1 MPDEIHDTT
10 SRRGEVTGLLAEL
23 RSGNKEALTK
33 LIPLV
38 YDELHRLAEHYMRN
52 ERVGHTLQP
61 TALINEAYLRLASA
75 EKANWQ
81 HRAHFVAVAAGTM
94 RRVLIDHARK
104 QKAAKRGGKQAALPL
119 EDSPEFLSAV
129 LREER
134 SEELIA
140 LDEALTRLQELDPRQ
155 SQVVELRFF
164 GGLTVE
170 ETAEVLGISPKTVK
184 RDWAVARAWLHG
196 EMSKDRSE

>member
-1 MPDEIHDTT
+1 MTPP
-10 SRRGEVTGLLAEL
+10 RGEVTGLLAEL
-23 RSGNKEALTK
+23 RSGNKEALAK

-119 EDSPEFLSAV
+119 EDSPEFLS
-129 LREER
+129 EER

-140 LDEALTRLQELDPRQ
+140 LDEALTRLQELDSRQ

-196 EMSKDRSE
+196 EMSKDHSE

>member
-1 MPDEIHDTT
+1 MTPP
-10 SRRGEVTGLLAEL
+10 RGEVTGLLAEL
-23 RSGNKEALTK
+23 RSGNKEALAK

-52 ERVGHTLQP
+52 ERVEHTLQP

-75 EKANWQ
+75 EKADWQ

-104 QKAAKRGGKQAALPL
+104 RKAAKRGGKQAALPL
-119 EDSPEFLSAV
+119 EDSPEFRSAV

-134 SEELIA
+134 PEELIA

-170 ETAEVLGISPKTVK
+170 ETPEVLGISPKTVK

>member
-1 MPDEIHDTT
+1 M
-10 SRRGEVTGLLAEL
+10 LAEL
-23 RSGNKEALTK
+23 RSGNKEALAK

-61 TALINEAYLRLASA
+61 TALINEAYLRLASV

-119 EDSPEFLSAV
+119 EDSPEFLS
-129 LREER
+129 EER

-140 LDEALTRLQELDPRQ
+140 LDEALTRLQELDSRQ

-170 ETAEVLGISPKTVK
+170 ETAKVLGISPKTVK

-196 EMSKDRSE
+196 EMSKDHSE

>member
-1 MPDEIHDTT
+1 M
-10 SRRGEVTGLLAEL
+10 LAEL
-23 RSGNKEALTK
+23 RSGNKEALAK

-104 QKAAKRGGKQAALPL
+104 QKAAKRGGKQAALPF

>member
-1 MPDEIHDTT
+1 MRSMTPP
-10 SRRGEVTGLLAEL
+10 RGEVTGLLAEL

-61 TALINEAYLRLASA
+61 TALINEAYMRLASA
-75 EKANWQ
+75 EKADWQ

-104 QKAAKRGGKQAALPL
+104 RKAAKRGGEQAALPL
-119 EDSPEFLSAV
+119 EDNLEFLS
-129 LREER
+129 EER
-134 SEELIA
+134 PEELIA

>member
-1 MPDEIHDTT
+1 M
-10 SRRGEVTGLLAEL
+10 LAEL
-23 RSGNKEALTK
+23 RSGNKEALAM

-61 TALINEAYLRLASA
+61 TALINEAYLRVASA
-75 EKANWQ
+75 EKADWQ

-104 QKAAKRGGKQAALPL
+104 QEAAKRGGKQAALPL
-119 EDSPEFLSAV
+119 EDSPEYLS
-129 LREER
+129 EER

>member
-1 MPDEIHDTT
+1 M
-10 SRRGEVTGLLAEL
+10 LAEL
-23 RSGNKEALTK
+23 RSGNKEALAM

-75 EKANWQ
+75 EKADWQ

-94 RRVLIDHARK
+94 WRVLIDHARK

-119 EDSPEFLSAV
+119 EDSPEYLS
-129 LREER
+129 EER

-170 ETAEVLGISPKTVK
+170 ETAKVLGISPKTVK

>member
-1 MPDEIHDTT
+1 MTPP
-10 SRRGEVTGLLAEL
+10 RGEVTGLLAEL
-23 RSGNKEALTK
+23 RSGNKEALAK

-119 EDSPEFLSAV
+119 EDSPEFLS
-129 LREER
+129 EER

-140 LDEALTRLQELDPRQ
+140 LDEALTRLQELDSRQ

>member
-1 MPDEIHDTT
+1 M
-10 SRRGEVTGLLAEL
+10 LAEL
-23 RSGNKEALTK
+23 RSGNKEALAK

-119 EDSPEFLSAV
+119 EDSPEFLS
-129 LREER
+129 EER

-140 LDEALTRLQELDPRQ
+140 LDEALTRLQELDSRQ

-170 ETAEVLGISPKTVK
+170 EAAEVLGISPKTVK

>member
-1 MPDEIHDTT
+1 MTPP
-10 SRRGEVTGLLAEL
+10 RGEVTGLLAEL
-23 RSGNKEALTK
+23 RSGNKEALAK

-119 EDSPEFLSAV
+119 EDSPEFLS
-129 LREER
+129 EER

-140 LDEALTRLQELDPRQ
+140 LDEALTRLQELDSRQ

-170 ETAEVLGISPKTVK
+170 ETAKVLGISPKTVK

-196 EMSKDRSE
+196 EMSKDHSE

>member
-1 MPDEIHDTT
+1 M
-10 SRRGEVTGLLAEL
+10 LAEL

-61 TALINEAYLRLASA
+61 TALINEAYMRLASA
-75 EKANWQ
+75 EKADWQ

-104 QKAAKRGGKQAALPL
+104 RKAAKRGGEQAALPL
-119 EDSPEFLSAV
+119 EDNLEFLS
-129 LREER
+129 EER
-134 SEELIA
+134 PEELIA

>member
-1 MPDEIHDTT
+1 M
-10 SRRGEVTGLLAEL
+10 LAEL
-23 RSGNKEALTK
+23 RSGNKEALAK

-52 ERVGHTLQP
+52 ERIGHTLQP